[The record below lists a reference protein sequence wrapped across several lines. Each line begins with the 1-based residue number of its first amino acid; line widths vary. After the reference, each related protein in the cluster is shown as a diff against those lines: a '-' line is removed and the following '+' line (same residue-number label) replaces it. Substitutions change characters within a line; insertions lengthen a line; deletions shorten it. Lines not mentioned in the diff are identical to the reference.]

1 MPRTSV
7 ISQDTELPLGVF
19 PLSARQNA
27 HHPLDDVL
35 RHAPE
40 LVVLVLGHFPA
51 VELALQLF
59 HGVALEALDM
69 LEKGRSKV
77 TLTAL
82 WGISAVQSVK

>member
-35 RHAPE
+35 RHASE
-40 LVVLVLGHFPA
+40 LVVLILGHFST
-51 VELALQLF
+51 VELPLQLL
-59 HGVALEALDM
+59 HGVALETLNM
-69 LEKGRSKV
+69 LEKGRSKI
-77 TLTAL
+77 AL
-82 WGISAVQSVK
+82 AAPLGVSTV